1 MFPPI
6 TTPFVEGTEDVDHTA
21 LAHNVQRYARKENGL
36 SGLVVLG
43 SNGEFPFLTSAER
56 IEVLR
61 TAKLGAAKAEQVRL
75 LLAFVRSCTT
85 VRLTTSSTAALLLRE

>member
-1 MFPPI
+1 MAKRFALNLEANGPP
-6 TTPFVEGTEDVDHTA
+6 G
-21 LAHNVQRYARKENGL
+21 QNGL

-61 TAKLGAAKAEQVRL
+61 TAKLEAAKAEQVRL
-75 LLAFVRSCTT
+75 LLAFVRACTS
-85 VRLTTSSTAALLLRE
+85 VRLTTSSTAAFLCYVNRKPGTSCV

>member
-1 MFPPI
+1 VVNRFALNLEANGPP
-6 TTPFVEGTEDVDHTA
+6 G
-21 LAHNVQRYARKENGL
+21 QNGL

-61 TAKLGAAKAEQVRL
+61 TAKLEAAKAEQVRL
-75 LLAFVRSCTT
+75 SRLRAFMRGRATHRLLDGGFP
-85 VRLTTSSTAALLLRE
+85 LLRE

>member
-1 MFPPI
+1 M
-6 TTPFVEGTEDVDHTA
+6 TTSSSGQA
-21 LAHNVQRYARKENGL
+21 LALNLEANGPPVQNGL

-61 TAKLGAAKAEQVRL
+61 TAKLEAAKAEQVCLSRPHSFMNDRATHRL
-75 LLAFVRSCTT
+75 DGGFPA
-85 VRLTTSSTAALLLRE
+85 